1 MVYRSLRTGSFFS
14 GIGVADVATV
24 FLGAALQE
32 SVGTSSAIGTF
43 ECAYACELDASC
55 QHHLS
60 ALSPPSTHL
69 FRNIFDFLP
78 DEVERATREIEA
90 TSRTPWRSLVNVM
103 QNSQIRG
110 SVGCTMHPM
119 STCRYETP
127 DVDKCPTVAFANL
140 TTVMGWP
147 LPACWVTGRGIG
159 KFQHTCCGWPWQA
172 WQAAPCTSEVD
183 PSDLFGNGAV
193 SRPRL
198 LSVLF
203 HGKKLVMLA
212 DVANVYE
219 RLCQSVHRR
228 VHFAC
233 INGVVWRVCGEQAT
247 TSGTIYI

>member
-32 SVGTSSAIGTF
+32 SVGTGSAIGTF

-55 QHHLS
+55 QSHLS
-60 ALSPPSTHL
+60 ALSRPPTHL
-69 FRNIFDFLP
+69 FRSIFDFLP

-127 DVDKCPTVAFANL
+127 DVDKCPAVAFANL
-140 TTVMGWP
+140 TTVIGWP

-172 WQAAPCTSEVD
+172 WRAVPCTTE
-183 PSDLFGNGAV
+183 P
-193 SRPRL
+193 
-198 LSVLF
+198 
-203 HGKKLVMLA
+203 
-212 DVANVYE
+212 
-219 RLCQSVHRR
+219 CR
-228 VHFAC
+228 VPGFSPCCSTAKS
-233 INGVVWRVCGEQAT
+233 W
-247 TSGTIYI
+247 